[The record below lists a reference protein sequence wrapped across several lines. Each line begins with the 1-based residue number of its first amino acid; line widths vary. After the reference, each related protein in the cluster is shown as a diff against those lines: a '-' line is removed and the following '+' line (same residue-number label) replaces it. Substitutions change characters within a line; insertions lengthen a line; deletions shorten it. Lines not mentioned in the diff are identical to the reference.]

1 MRCDN
6 YFCAYWREGHC
17 ILKEIALNIQGIC
30 QECIYIEFPDK
41 VLEENRKKTL
51 EHL

>member
-17 ILKEIALNIQGIC
+17 ILKEIALDIQGIC
-30 QECIYIEFPDK
+30 QECIYIQIS
-41 VLEENRKKTL
+41 R
-51 EHL
+51 